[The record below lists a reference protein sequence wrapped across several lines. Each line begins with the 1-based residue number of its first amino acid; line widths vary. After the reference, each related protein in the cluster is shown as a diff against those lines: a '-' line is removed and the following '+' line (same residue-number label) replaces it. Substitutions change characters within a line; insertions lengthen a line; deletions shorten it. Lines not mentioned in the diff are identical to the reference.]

1 VTPRLPFG
9 RAPVAEEVN
18 AELAFHLEM
27 TTRELMER
35 GMTRSQAQ
43 AEAERRFGDV
53 DLVNAEC
60 RRYGTERDRRTERA
74 EYRSELRQD
83 IAFAIRQLAKARAF
97 SAIAIVTLALGI
109 GATAAVFSALDA
121 VVLRPLPLD
130 HPERIVEIRPTRR
143 GEPDAPTTAEFVAL
157 KESGVFEHAA
167 AAILGGGT
175 TVKIDELP
183 EIVGAA
189 RVTSEYFAVFG
200 ERPALG
206 RVFTAEDDRPGGP
219 RVMVISDRLWQRR
232 FAGDHGIVGRRIT
245 LDGESYAIIGV
256 MPASFDYTRST
267 EDIWTPLAFTPEH
280 MASGA
285 RFFRAFGRL
294 RPNVPMEQTRTA
306 AEVVERRAAE
316 RAPNRTI
323 PVSEHGMIL
332 RPFVDQLVGN
342 YGRLLITLLGAVG
355 FELLIACTNV
365 ANLLLA
371 RGTARSKE
379 LAIRA
384 ALGAARARLVRQL
397 LTESFVLA
405 IVGALLGLVVAFALQ
420 RFILALSPEDV
431 PRLELATVDWRVLAF
446 TLLLALVS
454 CLLFG
459 LFPAFKA
466 ARPGLQ
472 TTLRDGERWNTGS
485 RDRVRAFLVA
495 TEVALAIT
503 LLIGSGLLIRSAIL
517 MQRVDPGFDPRGVLT
532 ARFLLPETRYAT
544 SEQVIRL
551 YTTLRDESARLPD
564 VQSAALTSV
573 VPMSGSSMLSPVRG
587 EDQTAGAGTP
597 TANLRLISNGYFA
610 AMGMRLIAGRDV
622 SAHDDA
628 NAPNVIVVNETLV
641 KKLWPS
647 LQPRDVLG
655 KRVDAL
661 SKRDA
666 PQLRTI
672 VGVVNDVHDA
682 LDQSPPLE
690 FYIPFEQTP
699 PALWNYMHRS
709 LVLVLRSTNPAA
721 DATALLKPLRRVV
734 ARVDGS
740 LPVADNHT
748 MSSLLKD
755 SLQTSRMNML
765 LLSTLGAIAL
775 VLAMVGIYGVVSY
788 FVNQRTHEI
797 GIRMA
802 LGASP
807 MQIWELVV
815 RRGLVPIV
823 VGLVVGLG
831 LSVLTTRVL
840 QGHLFGVTAHD
851 PATLGAV
858 ATLLLL
864 VGLVATYV
872 PARRAMRVPPVVAL
886 NEG

>member
-1 VTPRLPFG
+1 
-9 RAPVAEEVN
+9 
-18 AELAFHLEM
+18 
-27 TTRELMER
+27 
-35 GMTRSQAQ
+35 
-43 AEAERRFGDV
+43 
-53 DLVNAEC
+53 
-60 RRYGTERDRRTERA
+60 
-74 EYRSELRQD
+74 
-83 IAFAIRQLAKARAF
+83 
-97 SAIAIVTLALGI
+97 
-109 GATAAVFSALDA
+109 
-121 VVLRPLPLD
+121 
-130 HPERIVEIRPTRR
+130 
-143 GEPDAPTTAEFVAL
+143 
-157 KESGVFEHAA
+157 
-167 AAILGGGT
+167 
-175 TVKIDELP
+175 
-183 EIVGAA
+183 
-189 RVTSEYFAVFG
+189 
-200 ERPALG
+200 
-206 RVFTAEDDRPGGP
+206 
-219 RVMVISDRLWQRR
+219 
-232 FAGDHGIVGRRIT
+232 
-245 LDGESYAIIGV
+245 
-256 MPASFDYTRST
+256 
-267 EDIWTPLAFTPEH
+267 
-280 MASGA
+280 
-285 RFFRAFGRL
+285 
-294 RPNVPMEQTRTA
+294 
-306 AEVVERRAAE
+306 
-316 RAPNRTI
+316 
-323 PVSEHGMIL
+323 
-332 RPFVDQLVGN
+332 
-342 YGRLLITLLGAVG
+342 
-355 FELLIACTNV
+355 
-365 ANLLLA
+365 
-371 RGTARSKE
+371 
-379 LAIRA
+379 
-384 ALGAARARLVRQL
+384 
-397 LTESFVLA
+397 
-405 IVGALLGLVVAFALQ
+405 
-420 RFILALSPEDV
+420 
-431 PRLELATVDWRVLAF
+431 
-446 TLLLALVS
+446 
-454 CLLFG
+454 
-459 LFPAFKA
+459 
-466 ARPGLQ
+466 
-472 TTLRDGERWNTGS
+472 
-485 RDRVRAFLVA
+485 
-495 TEVALAIT
+495 
-503 LLIGSGLLIRSAIL
+503 
-517 MQRVDPGFDPRGVLT
+517 
-532 ARFLLPETRYAT
+532 
-544 SEQVIRL
+544 
-551 YTTLRDESARLPD
+551 
-564 VQSAALTSV
+564 
-573 VPMSGSSMLSPVRG
+573 
-587 EDQTAGAGTP
+587 
-597 TANLRLISNGYFA
+597 
-610 AMGMRLIAGRDV
+610 MRLIAGRDV